1 MEIIKLNLHFQVLF
15 LGKLTKDSE
24 TNRILNDS
32 DNNISINNN
41 NNKKEL
47 TYYYFSY
54 DDQFNKKLMIFE
66 ILVNNG
72 SYNEQKKIYEIKYLE
87 DIGNINIHLFARANL
102 NNKIYFIF
110 ISNDINHFY
119 AGIYDLEIN
128 KYFPIILE
136 SEENKNKMK
145 EIIKQIPQKD
155 YIYVLEQNRLFF
167 FGGLIEEI
175 RNQNEQS
182 IPDEENSKTD
192 YSLDHNK
199 INKSCIYFDIEKLE
213 FEKQK
218 FPEFSLIPRYKFGG
232 ASQNGIIYLLGGFS
246 SLSNREENI
255 CNLVQ
260 FGKYFDEKMY
270 KFSMAKIE
278 GENPK
283 DMIDND
289 LLVIQNRYLI
299 SFSGYKYLKIWV
311 MDTKT
316 NIGININ
323 LKEKLRLEEYNKRD
337 VIFNLLSCTIDE
349 ENNINSNENNNN
361 IASSKNIHLLIV
373 KIIYN
378 NQDNDVNFKF
388 MNISFKY
395 ND

>member
-1 MEIIKLNLHFQVLF
+1 MELRKLNLHLQVMF
-15 LGKLTKDSE
+15 IGKQIKNLENIQVQNSP
-24 TNRILNDS
+24 
-32 DNNISINNN
+32 DNNISNINIT
-41 NNKKEL
+41 KKEL

-54 DDQFNKKLMIFE
+54 DDQINKKLIIFE
-66 ILVNNG
+66 LLLNNN
-72 SYNEQKKIYEIKYLE
+72 SISEQKKIIEIKYQE
-87 DIGNINIHLFARANL
+87 DIGNSDIHILARGNL

-110 ISNDINHFY
+110 ISNDTKHIY

-136 SEENKNKMK
+136 SDDNKKKIN
-145 EIIKQIPQKD
+145 EIIKLMPKKD
-155 YIYVLEQNRLFF
+155 YITILEQNRLFF
-167 FGGLIEEI
+167 FGGLIDEI
-175 RNQNEQS
+175 HIQNEQS
-182 IPDEENSKTD
+182 IPNEENAKTD
-192 YSLDHNK
+192 YSLDHNI

-270 KFSMAKIE
+270 KFSVAKIE

-289 LLVIQNRYLI
+289 LFVVQNRYLV
-299 SFSGYKYLKIWV
+299 SFSGYKYLKIWI

-316 NIGININ
+316 NKGININ
-323 LKEKLRLEEYNKRD
+323 LKEMLNFEEFNKRD
-337 VIFNLLSCTIDE
+337 LIFILLNCIIEE
-349 ENNINSNENNNN
+349 ENNNNENNNP
-361 IASSKNIHLLIV
+361 SSKNINLLIA

-378 NQDNDVNFKF
+378 DNNNDINFKF
-388 MNISFKY
+388 INISFKL

>member
-1 MEIIKLNLHFQVLF
+1 MEIRKLNLHFQVLF
-15 LGKLTKDSE
+15 IGKLIKDSE
-24 TNRILNDS
+24 KKQIQSNPN
-32 DNNISINNN
+32 NNISIVNS
-41 NNKKEL
+41 NNKIKF
-47 TYYYFSY
+47 TNYYFSY
-54 DDQFNKKLMIFE
+54 DDQINKKLIIFE
-66 ILVNNG
+66 ILLNKDSNN
-72 SYNEQKKIYEIKYLE
+72 EKKKIYEIKYLE
-87 DIGNINIHLFARANL
+87 DIGNINIHLLARGNL
-102 NNKIYFIF
+102 NNKIYFLF
-110 ISNDINHFY
+110 VSNDINHLY

-128 KYFPIILE
+128 KYFPIVLE
-136 SEENKNKMK
+136 TEDNKKKIK
-145 EIIKQIPQKD
+145 EIIRQIPQKD
-155 YIYVLEQNRLFF
+155 YITILEQNRLFF

-175 RNQNEQS
+175 RNQSEQS
-182 IPDEENSKTD
+182 IPNAENSKTD
-192 YSLDHNK
+192 YSLDHNI

-232 ASQNGIIYLLGGFS
+232 SSQNGIIYLLGGFS

-289 LLVIQNRYLI
+289 ILVVQNRYLV

-316 NIGININ
+316 NKGININ
-323 LKEKLRLEEYNKRD
+323 LKEKLKLEEYNKRD
-337 VIFNLLSCTIDE
+337 LIFNLLNCTIE
-349 ENNINSNENNNN
+349 EEDNINNNT
-361 IASSKNIHLLIV
+361 SVKNIHLLIA

-378 NQDNDVNFKF
+378 DQDNDINFNF
-388 MNISFKY
+388 MNISFKL
-395 ND
+395 DDQ

>member
-1 MEIIKLNLHFQVLF
+1 MEIRKLNLHFQVLF
-15 LGKLTKDSE
+15 IGELTKDLEKKQLQS
-24 TNRILNDS
+24 NPN
-32 DNNISINNN
+32 NNITNINNN
-41 NNKKEL
+41 NNKNEF
-47 TYYYFSY
+47 TNYYFSY
-54 DDQFNKKLMIFE
+54 DDQINKKLIIFE
-66 ILVNNG
+66 ILLNND
-72 SYNEQKKIYEIKYLE
+72 SNNEQKKIYEIKYLE
-87 DIGNINIHLFARANL
+87 DVGNTNIHLLARGNL
-102 NNKIYFIF
+102 NNKIYFLF
-110 ISNDINHFY
+110 VSNDINHLY

-128 KYFPIILE
+128 KYFPIVLE
-136 SEENKNKMK
+136 SEDNKKKIK

-155 YIYVLEQNRLFF
+155 YITILEQNRLFF

-175 RNQNEQS
+175 KNQSEQS
-182 IPDEENSKTD
+182 IPNAENSKTD
-192 YSLDHNK
+192 YSLDHNI

-218 FPEFSLIPRYKFGG
+218 FPEFSLIPRYKLGG

-289 LLVIQNRYLI
+289 ILVVQNRYLV

-316 NIGININ
+316 NKGININ
-323 LKEKLRLEEYNKRD
+323 LKEKLKLEEYNKRD
-337 VIFNLLSCTIDE
+337 LLFNLLNCTIEE
-349 ENNINSNENNNN
+349 ENNINNNVNNNT
-361 IASSKNIHLLIV
+361 SVKNIHLLIV

-378 NQDNDVNFKF
+378 DQDNDINFKF
-388 MNISFKY
+388 MNISFKL
-395 ND
+395 DD

>member
-1 MEIIKLNLHFQVLF
+1 MELRKLNLHLQVMF
-15 LGKLTKDSE
+15 IGKQIKNLENIQVQNSP
-24 TNRILNDS
+24 
-32 DNNISINNN
+32 DNNISNINIT
-41 NNKKEL
+41 KKEL

-54 DDQFNKKLMIFE
+54 DDQINKKLIIFE
-66 ILVNNG
+66 LLLNNN
-72 SYNEQKKIYEIKYLE
+72 SISEQKKIIEIKYQE
-87 DIGNINIHLFARANL
+87 DIGNSDIHILARGNL

-110 ISNDINHFY
+110 ISNDTKHIY

-136 SEENKNKMK
+136 SDDNKKKIN
-145 EIIKQIPQKD
+145 EIIKLMPKKD
-155 YIYVLEQNRLFF
+155 YITILEQNRLFF
-167 FGGLIEEI
+167 FGGLIDEI
-175 RNQNEQS
+175 HIQNEQS
-182 IPDEENSKTD
+182 IPNEENAKTD
-192 YSLDHNK
+192 YSLDHNI

-270 KFSMAKIE
+270 KFSVAKIE

-289 LLVIQNRYLI
+289 LFVVQNRYLV
-299 SFSGYKYLKIWV
+299 SFSGYKYLKIWI

-316 NIGININ
+316 NKGININ
-323 LKEKLRLEEYNKRD
+323 LKEMLNFEEFNKRD
-337 VIFNLLSCTIDE
+337 LIFILLNCIIEE
-349 ENNINSNENNNN
+349 ENNNNENNNP
-361 IASSKNIHLLIV
+361 SSKNISLLIA

-378 NQDNDVNFKF
+378 DNNNDINFKF
-388 MNISFKY
+388 INISFKL

>member
-1 MEIIKLNLHFQVLF
+1 MELRKLNLHLQVMF
-15 LGKLTKDSE
+15 IGKQIKNLENIQVQNSP
-24 TNRILNDS
+24 
-32 DNNISINNN
+32 DNNISNINIT
-41 NNKKEL
+41 KKEL

-54 DDQFNKKLMIFE
+54 DDQINKKLIIFE
-66 ILVNNG
+66 LLLNNN
-72 SYNEQKKIYEIKYLE
+72 SISEQKKIIEIKYQE
-87 DIGNINIHLFARANL
+87 DIGNSDIHILARGNL

-110 ISNDINHFY
+110 ISNDTKHIY

-136 SEENKNKMK
+136 SDDNKKKIN
-145 EIIKQIPQKD
+145 EIIKLMPKKD
-155 YIYVLEQNRLFF
+155 YITILEQNRLFF
-167 FGGLIEEI
+167 FGGLIDEI
-175 RNQNEQS
+175 HIQNEQS
-182 IPDEENSKTD
+182 IPNEENAKTD
-192 YSLDHNK
+192 YSLDHNI

-270 KFSMAKIE
+270 KFSVAKIE

-289 LLVIQNRYLI
+289 LFVVQNRYLV
-299 SFSGYKYLKIWV
+299 SFSGYKYLKIWI

-316 NIGININ
+316 NKGININ
-323 LKEKLRLEEYNKRD
+323 LKEMLNFEEFNKRD
-337 VIFNLLSCTIDE
+337 LIFILLNCIIE
-349 ENNINSNENNNN
+349 EENNNN
-361 IASSKNIHLLIV
+361 ESNNPSSKNISLLIA

-378 NQDNDVNFKF
+378 DNNNDINFKF
-388 MNISFKY
+388 INISFKL

>member
-1 MEIIKLNLHFQVLF
+1 MEIIKLNLHSQVLF
-15 LGKLTKDSE
+15 LGKLIKDSE
-24 TNRILNDS
+24 TNQILNTS
-32 DNNISINNN
+32 NNNISNNN

-47 TYYYFSY
+47 AYYYFSY
-54 DDQFNKKLMIFE
+54 DDQINKKLMVFE
-66 ILVNNG
+66 LLVNND
-72 SYNEQKKIYEIKYLE
+72 SNNEQKKIYEIKYLE

-102 NNKIYFIF
+102 INKIYFIF
-110 ISNDINHFY
+110 ISNDINHLY

-136 SEENKNKMK
+136 SSEESNKKIK

-155 YIYVLEQNRLFF
+155 YISILEQNRLFF
-167 FGGLIEEI
+167 FGGLLEEI
-175 RNQNEQS
+175 RSQNEQS
-182 IPDEENSKTD
+182 IPNEEKTKTD

-199 INKSCIYFDIEKLE
+199 INKSCIFFDIEKLE

-232 ASQNGIIYLLGGFS
+232 ASQNGIIYILGGFS

-278 GENPK
+278 GESPK

-289 LLVIQNRYLI
+289 LLVIQNRYLV

-316 NIGININ
+316 NKGINID
-323 LKEKLRLEEYNKRD
+323 LKEKLKLEEYNKRD
-337 VIFNLLSCTIDE
+337 LIFNLLSCTIDE
-349 ENNINSNENNNN
+349 ENNINNNENNN
-361 IASSKNIHLLIV
+361 ITSSKNIHLLIV

-378 NQDNDVNFKF
+378 NQDNGVNFKF

-395 ND
+395 DD

>member
-24 TNRILNDS
+24 SKQIINTSN
-32 DNNISINNN
+32 NNISNDN

-47 TYYYFSY
+47 VYYFFSY
-54 DDQFNKKLMIFE
+54 DDQINKKLIVFE
-66 ILVNNG
+66 ILFSNG
-72 SYNEQKKIYEIKYLE
+72 SHNEQKKLYEIKYLE
-87 DIGNINIHLFARANL
+87 DIGNLNIHLLARANL

-110 ISNDINHFY
+110 ISNDINHLY

-136 SEENKNKMK
+136 SEENKNKII

-155 YIYVLEQNRLFF
+155 YISILEQNRLFF

-175 RNQNEQS
+175 RSQNEQS
-182 IPDEENSKTD
+182 IPDEENTKTD
-192 YSLDHNK
+192 YSLDHDK

-246 SLSNREENI
+246 SLSNPEENI

-270 KFSMAKIE
+270 KFSLAKIE

-289 LLVIQNRYLI
+289 LLVIQNRYLV

-316 NIGININ
+316 NKGININ
-323 LKEKLRLEEYNKRD
+323 LKEKLKLEEYNKRD
-337 VIFNLLSCTIDE
+337 LIFNLLSCTIDE
-349 ENNINSNENNNN
+349 ENNINSNEIN
-361 IASSKNIHLLIV
+361 ATSSKKIHLLIV

-378 NQDNDVNFKF
+378 YQDNSVNFKF

>member
-1 MEIIKLNLHFQVLF
+1 MEIRKLNLHFQVLF
-15 LGKLTKDSE
+15 IGELTKDLEKNQLQS
-24 TNRILNDS
+24 NPN
-32 DNNISINNN
+32 NNITNINNN
-41 NNKKEL
+41 NNKNEF
-47 TYYYFSY
+47 TNYYFSY
-54 DDQFNKKLMIFE
+54 DDQINKKLIIFE
-66 ILVNNG
+66 ILLNND
-72 SYNEQKKIYEIKYLE
+72 SNNEQKKIYEIKYLE
-87 DIGNINIHLFARANL
+87 DVGNTNIHLLARGNL
-102 NNKIYFIF
+102 NNKIYFLF
-110 ISNDINHFY
+110 VSNDINHLY

-128 KYFPIILE
+128 KYFPIVLE
-136 SEENKNKMK
+136 SEDNKKKIK

-155 YIYVLEQNRLFF
+155 YITILEQNRLFF

-175 RNQNEQS
+175 KNQSEQS
-182 IPDEENSKTD
+182 IPNAENSKTD
-192 YSLDHNK
+192 YSLDHNI

-218 FPEFSLIPRYKFGG
+218 FPEFSLIPRYKLGG

-289 LLVIQNRYLI
+289 ILVVQNRYLV

-316 NIGININ
+316 NKGININ
-323 LKEKLRLEEYNKRD
+323 LKEKLKLEEYNKRD
-337 VIFNLLSCTIDE
+337 LLFNLLNCTIEE
-349 ENNINSNENNNN
+349 ENNINNNVNNNT
-361 IASSKNIHLLIV
+361 SVKNIHLLIV

-378 NQDNDVNFKF
+378 DQDNDINFKF
-388 MNISFKY
+388 MNISFKL
-395 ND
+395 DD

>member
-1 MEIIKLNLHFQVLF
+1 MEIRKLNLHFQVLF
-15 LGKLTKDSE
+15 IGKLIKDSE
-24 TNRILNDS
+24 KKQIQSNPN
-32 DNNISINNN
+32 NNISIVNS
-41 NNKKEL
+41 NNKIKF
-47 TYYYFSY
+47 TNYYFSY
-54 DDQFNKKLMIFE
+54 DDQINKKLIIFE
-66 ILVNNG
+66 ILLNKDSNN
-72 SYNEQKKIYEIKYLE
+72 EKKKIYEIKYLE
-87 DIGNINIHLFARANL
+87 DIGNINIHLLARGNL
-102 NNKIYFIF
+102 NNKIYFLF
-110 ISNDINHFY
+110 VSNDINHLY

-128 KYFPIILE
+128 KYFPIVLE
-136 SEENKNKMK
+136 SEDNKKKIK
-145 EIIKQIPQKD
+145 EIIRQIPQKD
-155 YIYVLEQNRLFF
+155 YITILEQNRLFF

-175 RNQNEQS
+175 RNQSEQS
-182 IPDEENSKTD
+182 IPNAENSKTD
-192 YSLDHNK
+192 YSLDHNI

-289 LLVIQNRYLI
+289 ILVVQNRYLV

-316 NIGININ
+316 NKGININ
-323 LKEKLRLEEYNKRD
+323 LKEKLKLEEYNKRD
-337 VIFNLLSCTIDE
+337 LIFNLLNCTIE
-349 ENNINSNENNNN
+349 EEDNINNNT
-361 IASSKNIHLLIV
+361 SVKNIHLLIV

-378 NQDNDVNFKF
+378 DQDNDINFNF
-388 MNISFKY
+388 MNISFKL
-395 ND
+395 DDQ